1 MSNLSDIKNRMNV
14 IADTR
19 KITNAMDTVSVAK
32 MSRAAE
38 LSEQNRTYFETL
50 RGVIS
55 DIILHTSAWV
65 HPCFKKR
72 AGDRVLCIVIAS
84 DKGLAGG
91 FNHGVCERAYSLL
104 SECKAP
110 TVIAVGQTTKEYFA
124 NKDGIA
130 LVENFCD
137 RSFDPDIEDAS
148 EIADYAIKQ
157 FSSGDCDELIA
168 VYNTRESQAAERIET
183 IKILPLLKE
192 DVCKFDSENNSFRES
207 YVHELYYEPSPDEVL
222 ERLIP
227 QYVSGIIYGCML
239 QSKAAE
245 HSARHAAMSE
255 ATKNADELLSRLK
268 LDYNR
273 ARQGAVTGEITD
285 IITAA
290 SGVKN
295 EKNF

>member
-183 IKILPLLKE
+183 IKILPL
-192 DVCKFDSENNSFRES
+192 
-207 YVHELYYEPSPDEVL
+207 
-222 ERLIP
+222 
-227 QYVSGIIYGCML
+227 YVSGIIYGCML